1 MRRPLIV
8 LAAGFVLGEVLAL
21 QYENAVFP
29 GLLWWLCAAAGLL
42 GVLFYWIRR
51 TDPVDRKQGSGAG
64 KRALLLFFVLV
75 LPGLSI
81 GYGRGNQERNRLD
94 REEGRAGELTGTR
107 LAVRGRIVKVELGS
121 GSISLLLEDAQATAG
136 RKTAA
141 FGRVAVYVAGDD
153 GLDGPAGNPGVRFL
167 PGMEVEVRGKLEQV
181 EAPRNPGEFDFRV
194 YYRSKGTACRMF
206 GETVK
211 IIDDDFVP
219 YQTLLMEFRD
229 YCAGILDRICLAG
242 DASVFKAVLLG
253 DTSGME
259 PEVRTMYQRHGI
271 SHLLAVSGQ
280 HLAIIGGGIYLVMRK
295 SGLGYGKAGAFSA
308 VLVISYGIMT
318 GSSGSAIRA
327 VIMVLCLWLAAV
339 CGRSYDTLSGLGLA
353 SLLLLWNAP
362 YLLFQSG
369 FQLSFGAV
377 LAIGGLGSW
386 LKDGLGVE
394 KGWQNTILIS
404 ICVQI
409 VITPVVLYHYYQHP
423 LYGIFLNLL
432 VIPLISVLMYSG
444 LLGIALGS
452 FWIGGGTAAVGAGH
466 YVLRIYEG
474 LCGLVE
480 RLPGYC
486 LVMGRPSWGQ
496 FAAYAAG
503 TAGMLYALVWWRA
516 GGRGKITGKA
526 GGCGKIAGMA
536 ERCRKITGAQYRG
549 RRPAAETSGRGADV
563 GRGRNASW
571 ILAVACIYG
580 LCFMFLFQPAA
591 KGLGIT
597 VMDVGQGDGILMHTG
612 RSAILVDGGS
622 SSEKKLGSK
631 TLEPCLKSM
640 GISEIEYALVSHGD
654 SDHIS
659 GLMYLLEESQDIAI
673 KNLVLPAP
681 GQGQEIYDR
690 LGRAAEKSGSRVLYM
705 NPGDTV
711 RTGELSLT
719 CLYAGGT
726 TIKENDRNTHSLV
739 ICADYKN
746 FHMLFT
752 GDMGTEQEREL
763 VELARENEDVEQL
776 QKAHIDHVQV
786 LKTAHHGSNTSSS
799 KEFLERLNVVLAV
812 ISYGRGNSYGHPSED
827 VVERMKKRRI
837 RVMET
842 GTGGAVILWTDGSRL
857 DCRYYR

>member
-8 LAAGFVLGEVLAL
+8 LAVGFVLGEVLAL

-29 GLLWWLCAAAGLL
+29 GLLWWLCAAAGLW
-42 GVLFYWIRR
+42 GVCFYRMFR
-51 TDPVDRKQGSGAG
+51 KNPVDRKQGSGAG

-75 LPGLSI
+75 LAGLSV
-81 GYGRGNQERNRLD
+81 GYGRGEQERNRLD
-94 REEGRAGELTGTR
+94 GEEKRAGELSGTR
-107 LAVRGRIVKVELGS
+107 LAARGRIAKMETGS
-121 GSISLLLEDAQATAG
+121 GSTSLLLEDVRARAG
-136 RKTAA
+136 RKTEE
-141 FGRVAVYVAGDD
+141 FGRVTVYVADD
-153 GLDGPAGNPGVRFL
+153 SARFL
-167 PGMEVEVRGKLEQV
+167 PGMEVEVQGKLERV
-181 EAPRNPGEFDFRV
+181 EAPGNPGEFDFRV

-206 GETVK
+206 GDKVK
-211 IIDDDFVP
+211 VIDDNFVP
-219 YQTLLMEFRD
+219 YQTFLMEFRD

-295 SGLGYGKAGAFSA
+295 SGLGYGKAGVFSA
-308 VLVISYGIMT
+308 GLVISYGIMT

-327 VIMVLCLWLAAV
+327 VIMILCLWLAAAY
-339 CGRSYDTLSGLGLA
+339 GRSYDTLSGLGLA

-377 LAIGGLGSW
+377 LAIGGLGNW
-386 LKDGLGVE
+386 LKGGLGVG
-394 KGWQNTILIS
+394 KGWQNTILMS
-404 ICVQI
+404 LCVQI

-452 FWIGGGTAAVGAGH
+452 FWIGGGTVAVGAGH

-480 RLPGYC
+480 CLPGYC

-496 FAAYAAG
+496 LAAYAAG
-503 TAGMLYALVWWRA
+503 TAGMLYALVWWEA
-516 GGRGKITGKA
+516 EGYGKMKGAEYGGKRP
-526 GGCGKIAGMA
+526 MA
-536 ERCRKITGAQYRG
+536 EISG
-549 RRPAAETSGRGADV
+549 RRADRGE
-563 GRGRNASW
+563 RMHIPW
-571 ILAVACIYG
+571 IVPMVCIYG
-580 LCFMFLFQPAA
+580 ICFVFLFPPAV
-591 KGLGIT
+591 KGLEIT

-612 RSAILVDGGS
+612 RAAILMDGGS
-622 SSEKKLGSK
+622 SSEKKLGNK
-631 TLEPCLKSM
+631 TLEPCLKSK

-673 KNLVLPAP
+673 ENLVLPAP
-681 GQGQEIYDR
+681 GQGQEVYDR
-690 LGRAAEKSGSRVLYM
+690 LEQAAKKSGSRVWYM
-705 NPGDTV
+705 EPGDTLQ
-711 RTGELSLT
+711 TGKLSLT

-726 TIKENDRNTHSLV
+726 TIKEDDRNTHSLV
-739 ICADYKN
+739 ICADYNK

-752 GDMGTEQEREL
+752 GDMGKNQEKEL
-763 VELARENEDVEQL
+763 VELAGKRGGEEQL
-776 QKAHIDHVQV
+776 QKAHLDHVQV
-786 LKTAHHGSNTSSS
+786 LKTAHHGSDTSSS
-799 KEFLERLNVVLAV
+799 EEFMDRLNIALAV
-812 ISYGRGNSYGHPSED
+812 ISYGRGNSYGHPSPD
-827 VVERMKKRRI
+827 VIARMKERRI
-837 RVMET
+837 PVMET
-842 GTGGAVILWTDGSRL
+842 GTGGAIMLWTDGSRL
-857 DCRYYR
+857 DCRTYR